1 VAKLLDR
8 EVSRNPGARARE
20 RIRHTERI
28 ISYIRLG
35 VVLFNIATYLSWAPD
50 SSRRPLALAICVLA
64 PIYALWTVWW
74 KPRTEGQSDV
84 MAFGNMI
91 LDNLLITLWLFATG
105 GFASPFYPLYYA
117 EAAASTGRF
126 GRKVGL
132 VSAAGSGLLYLLLLV
147 ADGGAPIFETS
158 VRIAYIFVIAA
169 FVAHV
174 TEVARD
180 SLRETLEAE
189 VATAEAELTAD
200 TYREMD
206 RLRSTFVA
214 NVSHEL
220 RTPLTAI
227 RGAAS
232 TLARCGPSLELA
244 ETQALLG
251 MLDRQS
257 AHLASLVQDIIDV
270 GLAEQGRLIPEFS
283 WTDVT
288 ALVTTEVEA
297 TRALASHTIAYSPTP
312 GEILAFCDG
321 PKIANAL
328 RKILDNATKFSAR
341 DSVIAVD
348 LQHDEREIN
357 VIVTDQG
364 SGISEVEIGR
374 IFDRFHQIDSSFT
387 REVDGAGIGLTIAR
401 SVVEQHG
408 GRIDVASAPGAG
420 SRFTIKLPTNGS
432 NGATPSSA
440 AGTLQSLEAAVLAET
455 GVQAS
460 GSGRDVYDAEGP
472 DGSQ

>member
-1 VAKLLDR
+1 
-8 EVSRNPGARARE
+8 
-20 RIRHTERI
+20 
-28 ISYIRLG
+28 
-35 VVLFNIATYLSWAPD
+35 
-50 SSRRPLALAICVLA
+50 
-64 PIYALWTVWW
+64 
-74 KPRTEGQSDV
+74 
-84 MAFGNMI
+84 
-91 LDNLLITLWLFATG
+91 
-105 GFASPFYPLYYA
+105 
-117 EAAASTGRF
+117 
-126 GRKVGL
+126 
-132 VSAAGSGLLYLLLLV
+132 
-147 ADGGAPIFETS
+147 
-158 VRIAYIFVIAA
+158 
-169 FVAHV
+169 
-174 TEVARD
+174 
-180 SLRETLEAE
+180 
-189 VATAEAELTAD
+189 
-200 TYREMD
+200 
-206 RLRSTFVA
+206 
-214 NVSHEL
+214 
-220 RTPLTAI
+220 
-227 RGAAS
+227 
-232 TLARCGPSLELA
+232 
-244 ETQALLG
+244 
-251 MLDRQS
+251 
-257 AHLASLVQDIIDV
+257 
-270 GLAEQGRLIPEFS
+270 
-283 WTDVT
+283 
-288 ALVTTEVEA
+288 LVTTEVEA